1 MNGRN
6 RSRRTQ
12 RQTTTERQQI
22 VSVGRHVNRYD
33 RQRVRRNWQPLPML
47 CAAHGRYISRGVVA
61 GCW

>member
-6 RSRRTQ
+6 RSKARPRTVT
-12 RQTTTERQQI
+12 QTGGTFGQYT
-22 VSVGRHVNRYD
+22 RHAKHD
-33 RQRVRRNWQPLPML
+33 RQRRYRQWVPMSML